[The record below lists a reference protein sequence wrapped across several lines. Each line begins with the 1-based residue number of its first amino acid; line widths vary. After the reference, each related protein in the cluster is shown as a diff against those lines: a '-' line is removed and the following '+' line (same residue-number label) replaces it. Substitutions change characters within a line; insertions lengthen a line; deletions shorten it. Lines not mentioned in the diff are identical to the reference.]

1 MAVEK
6 MSLAKALNE
15 SLRKALDTD
24 PKVLIMGEDVGKLG
38 GVFRITDGLQKD
50 FGEGRVIDTPLAE
63 SGIVGTAIGLALRGY
78 RPIVEIQ
85 FDGFVFPAYDQIV
98 TQLAKMHARA
108 LGKVKMPVVIRIPYG
123 GGIGAVEHH
132 SESPEALF
140 AHVAGLKVVSPSNAS
155 DAYWMMQQ
163 AVQSDDPIIFF
174 EPKRRYWD
182 KGELD
187 TESIPGPL
195 HKAAVAREGSD
206 LTLVAYGPMVKV
218 CLEAAA
224 AAQEEGKSVEV
235 LDLRSMS
242 PIDFDAVQASVEKT
256 GLLVVVHE
264 APVFYGSGAEI
275 AARITERC
283 FYHLEAPVLR
293 VGGYH
298 APTRRPGWRTSTCRV
313 STGCSM
319 PSTARWRTEERVV
332 TTMTETSA
340 RFREFKMPDVGEGL
354 TEAEILKWFVQP
366 GDTVTDGQVVCEVET
381 AKAAVEL
388 PIPFDGVV
396 HELRFPEGTTVDVGE
411 VIIAVDVAPGS
422 GDAPAEPEPV
432 QEAVAE
438 PAAEEAPKGRQ
449 PVLVGYG
456 VAESS
461 TKRRA
466 RKGAEIPGPAAAAA
480 QAEINGHRAKV
491 AESRPLAKPPVRKL
505 AKDLGIDL
513 ATVTPTGEGGVITRE
528 DVHAAAAPAP
538 AEAPVRAEEAVA
550 APAPVEAVAP
560 VGRETRIPVKGVRKA
575 IAQAMV
581 GSAFTAPHVT
591 EFVTVDVTRTMKLV
605 AELKEDKDMAGVR
618 VNPLLVIAKALLVA
632 IKRNP
637 AVNAAWDEAN
647 QEIVQKHYVNL
658 GIAAAT
664 PRGLIVP
671 NIKDAHDKTLP
682 ELGAALADLVSTAR
696 EGKTSPAA
704 MAGGTVTITNV
715 GVFGVDTGTPI
726 LNPGESAILAVGA
739 IKLQPW
745 VHKGKVKPRQV
756 TTLALSFDHR
766 LVDGELGSKVLAD
779 VAAILEQ
786 PKRLIT
792 WG

>member
-1 MAVEK
+1 M
-6 MSLAKALNE
+6 
-15 SLRKALDTD
+15 
-24 PKVLIMGEDVGKLG
+24 
-38 GVFRITDGLQKD
+38 
-50 FGEGRVIDTPLAE
+50 
-63 SGIVGTAIGLALRGY
+63 
-78 RPIVEIQ
+78 
-85 FDGFVFPAYDQIV
+85 
-98 TQLAKMHARA
+98 
-108 LGKVKMPVVIRIPYG
+108 
-123 GGIGAVEHH
+123 
-132 SESPEALF
+132 
-140 AHVAGLKVVSPSNAS
+140 
-155 DAYWMMQQ
+155 
-163 AVQSDDPIIFF
+163 
-174 EPKRRYWD
+174 
-182 KGELD
+182 
-187 TESIPGPL
+187 
-195 HKAAVAREGSD
+195 
-206 LTLVAYGPMVKV
+206 
-218 CLEAAA
+218 
-224 AAQEEGKSVEV
+224 
-235 LDLRSMS
+235 
-242 PIDFDAVQASVEKT
+242 
-256 GLLVVVHE
+256 
-264 APVFYGSGAEI
+264 
-275 AARITERC
+275 
-283 FYHLEAPVLR
+283 
-293 VGGYH
+293 
-298 APTRRPGWRTSTCRV
+298 
-313 STGCSM
+313 
-319 PSTARWRTEERVV
+319 
-332 TTMTETSA
+332 TTMTDTSNAA

-396 HELRFPEGTTVDVGE
+396 HELRFPEGTTVDVGQ

-422 GDAPAEPEPV
+422 GDDAPAPAAAPAAAEPTPAAEPE
-432 QEAVAE
+432 A
-438 PAAEEAPKGRQ
+438 EAPKARQ

-466 RKGAEIPGPAAAAA
+466 RKGTEAAPAAAATA
-480 QAEINGHRAKV
+480 IQGEMNGHGTGHTAV
-491 AESRPLAKPPVRKL
+491 AEARPLAKPPVRKL

-513 ATVTPTGEGGVITRE
+513 ATVTPTGEGGIVTRE
-528 DVHAAAAPAP
+528 DVHAAATPTPAPAP
-538 AEAPVRAEEAVA
+538 AQPE
-550 APAPVEAVAP
+550 APAPVVAPAQAVAP
-560 VGRETRIPVKGVRKA
+560 SVTARETRIPVKGVRKA

-618 VNPLLVIAKALLVA
+618 VNPLLIIAKALLVA

-637 AVNAAWDEAN
+637 EVNAAWDEAN

-671 NIKDAHDKTLP
+671 NIKDAHDQTLP
-682 ELGAALADLVSTAR
+682 QLAASLGELVSTAR

>member
-1 MAVEK
+1 M
-6 MSLAKALNE
+6 
-15 SLRKALDTD
+15 
-24 PKVLIMGEDVGKLG
+24 
-38 GVFRITDGLQKD
+38 
-50 FGEGRVIDTPLAE
+50 
-63 SGIVGTAIGLALRGY
+63 
-78 RPIVEIQ
+78 
-85 FDGFVFPAYDQIV
+85 
-98 TQLAKMHARA
+98 
-108 LGKVKMPVVIRIPYG
+108 
-123 GGIGAVEHH
+123 
-132 SESPEALF
+132 
-140 AHVAGLKVVSPSNAS
+140 
-155 DAYWMMQQ
+155 
-163 AVQSDDPIIFF
+163 
-174 EPKRRYWD
+174 
-182 KGELD
+182 
-187 TESIPGPL
+187 
-195 HKAAVAREGSD
+195 
-206 LTLVAYGPMVKV
+206 
-218 CLEAAA
+218 
-224 AAQEEGKSVEV
+224 
-235 LDLRSMS
+235 
-242 PIDFDAVQASVEKT
+242 
-256 GLLVVVHE
+256 
-264 APVFYGSGAEI
+264 
-275 AARITERC
+275 
-283 FYHLEAPVLR
+283 
-293 VGGYH
+293 
-298 APTRRPGWRTSTCRV
+298 
-313 STGCSM
+313 
-319 PSTARWRTEERVV
+319 

-396 HELRFPEGTTVDVGE
+396 HELRFPEGTTVDVGQ
-411 VIIAVDVAPGS
+411 VIIAIDVAPGS
-422 GDAPAEPEPV
+422 GDAPAPAAAAPAQEPV
-432 QEAVAE
+432 EAPEAE
-438 PAAEEAPKGRQ
+438 AEPKGRT

-461 TKRRA
+461 TKRRP
-466 RKGAEIPGPAAAAA
+466 RKGAAAAPEAAAVAAAVQAELNGHGAPAPAAVPPQSDAPA
-480 QAEINGHRAKV
+480 GG
-491 AESRPLAKPPVRKL
+491 RPLAKPPVRKL

-513 ATVTPTGEGGVITRE
+513 ATVVPTGKDGIITRE
-528 DVHAAAAPAP
+528 DVHAAAAPAA
-538 AEAPVRAEEAVA
+538 AEAPAAVA
-550 APAPVEAVAP
+550 SPVAPAPAVTEAPGLVSDSA
-560 VGRETRIPVKGVRKA
+560 RETRIPVKGVRKA

-618 VNPLLVIAKALLVA
+618 VNPLLIIAKALLVA

-637 AVNAAWDEAN
+637 EVNAAWDEAN

-682 ELGAALADLVSTAR
+682 QLAEALGELVATAR
-696 EGKTSPAA
+696 DGKTSPAA

-792 WG
+792 WA